1 MLLKLAEWEMI
12 MDIFRESVSQ
22 KEKFR
27 IASNKLLNN
36 CFLLKKKNNTKDDY
50 VFVVQNRELFLQY
63 FELLGYKLII
73 NQEQGV
79 IGLVNE
85 FGTGRLSLSKYE
97 SILLLICRL
106 LYIEKR
112 KEIGV
117 SSDDVVVLMDEIHD
131 KYNMLKIKAKP
142 IMDKKMIRDGISLF
156 RRYNLMQ
163 NLDGDVTDYD
173 CRILIYPSINMAI
186 TPDNINELHKNI
198 ESKLTQYAGG
208 ELDEDTD

>member
-1 MLLKLAEWEMI
+1 ME
-12 MDIFRESVSQ
+12 IFKESVVQ

-36 CFLLKKKNNTKDDY
+36 CFLLKKKDNTKDDY
-50 VFVVQNRELFLQY
+50 VFVQQNKELFIQY
-63 FELLGYKLII
+63 FELLGYKLIM
-73 NQEQGV
+73 NLEQGV

-112 KEIGV
+112 KEIGT

-142 IMDKKMIRDGISLF
+142 VMDKKMVREGIALL
-156 RRYNLMQ
+156 RRYHLVQ

-198 ESKLTQYAGG
+198 EDKLSQYAGG
-208 ELDEDTD
+208 ETVDGDTDKETDEKTD

>member
-1 MLLKLAEWEMI
+1 ME
-12 MDIFRESVSQ
+12 IFKESVAQ

-27 IASNKLLNN
+27 TASNKLLNH
-36 CFLLKKKNNTKDDY
+36 CFLLKKKDNTKDDY
-50 VFVVQNRELFLQY
+50 VFVLQNRELFTQY
-63 FELLGYKLII
+63 FELLGYQLII

-112 KEIGV
+112 KEIGT
-117 SSDDVVVLMDEIHD
+117 SSDDVLVLMDEIHD

-142 IMDKKMIRDGISLF
+142 IMDKKMVREGISLL
-156 RRYNLMQ
+156 RRYHLVQ
-163 NLDGDVTDYD
+163 NLDSDVTDYE

-186 TPDNINELHKNI
+186 TPDNISELYKNI
-198 ESKLTQYAGG
+198 EHKLNQYAGG
-208 ELDEDTD
+208 ETLDGDAEDETDEEAD

>member
-1 MLLKLAEWEMI
+1 ME
-12 MDIFRESVSQ
+12 IFKESVAQ

-36 CFLLKKKNNTKDDY
+36 CFLLKKKDNTKDEY
-50 VFVVQNRELFLQY
+50 VFVLQNRELFTQY

-79 IGLVNE
+79 TGLVNE

-112 KEIGV
+112 KEIGT
-117 SSDDVVVLMDEIHD
+117 SSDDVVVLMDEIHE

-142 IMDKKMIRDGISLF
+142 IMDKKMVREGISLL
-156 RRYNLMQ
+156 RRYNIVQ
-163 NLDGDVTDYD
+163 NLDSDVTDYE
-173 CRILIYPSINMAI
+173 CRILIYSSVNMAI
-186 TPDNINELHKNI
+186 TADNINELYKNI
-198 ESKLTQYAGG
+198 EDKLKQYAGG
-208 ELDEDTD
+208 EAVDGYTDKQTDEEAD